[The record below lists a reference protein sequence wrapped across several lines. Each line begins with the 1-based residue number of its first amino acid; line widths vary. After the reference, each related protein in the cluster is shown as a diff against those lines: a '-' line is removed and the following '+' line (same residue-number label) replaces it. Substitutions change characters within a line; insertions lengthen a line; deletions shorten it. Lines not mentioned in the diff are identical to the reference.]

1 VGTPP
6 TPWYFTALDLGYP
19 PAAGLGQGEKIAV
32 VDTGF
37 DSDGLGTEGP
47 KVFAQA
53 SVMGDSTSA
62 QDDNGHGTRMA
73 SIIASRGTL
82 GVWGVAPGASLIVVK
97 ALDADGQGSPAS
109 VAAGINVAVAS
120 GANVISLSL
129 ATPAPSPVL
138 AAAVEAAEA
147 KGCIVVA
154 AAGDEGA
161 EGPDF
166 PAADPGVVA
175 VFGQS
180 QDGEIAPSSNL
191 PSGPAALAPGV
202 GIEAIDNH
210 VGASPTLV
218 LADGTSA
225 ATAVDAGL
233 LADCLSARAATPGRS
248 GWCVSALM
256 VHSPGAFVDGRSL
269 LAVNPTTGPRSL
281 VHLYEGSEMVMQ
293 PPGMAAATDGSGFQT
308 AFREF
313 DTAAPNRSRA
323 FWATASTC
331 LGSGS
336 RPAANIAACRSGP

>member
-1 VGTPP
+1 VGTAPTPSP
-6 TPWYFTALDLGYP
+6 TPWYFATLHLGYP
-19 PAAGLGQGEKIAV
+19 PVASLGHGETVAV

-37 DSDGLGTEGP
+37 DPDGLGTEGP
-47 KVFAQA
+47 KVVAEA
-53 SVMGDSTSA
+53 SVMVDSTSV

-73 SIIASRGTL
+73 SIIASRGAL
-82 GVWGVAPGASLIVVK
+82 GVWGMAPGASLIVVR
-97 ALDADGQGSPAS
+97 ALDATGQGSPAS
-109 VAAGINVAVAS
+109 VAAGINFAVAA
-120 GANVISLSL
+120 GADVISLSL
-129 ATPAPSPVL
+129 AMPAPSPVL

-180 QDGEIAPSSNL
+180 QDGDIASSSNV

-202 GIEAIDNH
+202 DIEAIDNH
-210 VGASPTLV
+210 VGASPTRV

-233 LADCLSARAATPGRS
+233 LADCLSAHAGTPGRS
-248 GWCVSALM
+248 GWCVTALV

-269 LAVNPTTGPRSL
+269 LAVNPT
-281 VHLYEGSEMVMQ
+281 
-293 PPGMAAATDGSGFQT
+293 
-308 AFREF
+308 
-313 DTAAPNRSRA
+313 
-323 FWATASTC
+323 
-331 LGSGS
+331 
-336 RPAANIAACRSGP
+336 